1 MAKKTGLTN
10 AESLVLTC
18 QLLYPS
24 IYGNRMSC
32 LESMMTSGNFFW
44 KDGELLYSHPDKKY
58 KSMMKLVRSGKAPS
72 IKDRLWEYELEAAR
86 KTIDESPSRKD
97 DSVEDLAKSYLRL
110 NQEREEVDRCFMLS
124 TISDYYAVWN
134 IPDDVKP
141 DFLLLCV
148 EYLEAAAAAKIDFT
162 EKTILSKS
170 DLRLHF
176 GESGNGL
183 NEKELESRKVFS
195 KEITKILYESEG
207 KSWPPAQKDIEKD
220 RKEWEDRYSP
230 AARAKTANSRNL
242 TARKSAETI
251 LQDLQK
257 RKLIK

>member
-32 LESMMTSGNFFW
+32 LESMMTSGNFYW
-44 KDGELLYSHPDKKY
+44 KDGELLYAHPDKKY
-58 KSMMKLVRSGKAPS
+58 NEMMKLVRKGKAPS
-72 IKDRLWEYELEAAR
+72 ISDRLWEYELEVAR
-86 KTIDESPSRKD
+86 KSIAESHSRKN

-110 NQEREEVDRCFMLS
+110 NQEREEVPRSFMLS
-124 TISDYYAVWN
+124 SFSQYDVVWT
-134 IPDDVKP
+134 IPDNVKAE
-141 DFLLLCV
+141 FLALCV
-148 EYLEAAAAAKIDFT
+148 EYLEAALVAKIDFT

-183 NEKELESRKVFS
+183 NEKELESRKALS
-195 KEITKILYESEG
+195 KEISKILYESEG
-207 KSWPPAQKDIEKD
+207 KAWPPEQKEAEKD

-230 AARAKTANSRNL
+230 AARARAANSRNL
-242 TARKSAETI
+242 TARQSAETI
-251 LQDLQK
+251 LQDLRK